1 MKKIRLRVNRDGAVR
16 SINAMQCQFLA
27 DLVANRIALALPRVA
42 TRAKP
47 DGVNSLRAR
56 RCTRIAARAHPKAT
70 SMAVRAPSRTRVRFA
85 GAVVSA
91 AILSMVCAFPAVA
104 QAASPVPDQ
113 VSLSEQTMTWSTVKF
128 ATSAENGL
136 VGGSLDKKTIVDR
149 TFRTYVLENRY
160 LKVTLLP
167 EFGGRILSIIYKPT
181 GHEQLYRSEVGVPYG
196 IKAGN
201 FYYDWMM
208 VYGGIFPTF
217 PDAEHGKTWLKPW
230 DFKVV
235 KESAGEVTV
244 SMSLK
249 DDFEYSAAPGRF
261 RSGSTGIEATTYVTL
276 KADRAALDARV
287 VLKNPQNKTIE
298 YEYWTCTTLA
308 PGSDPN
314 NPKTTGG
321 AEIIAPIQA
330 YTTPHWSANLAD
342 GDKSAGSGRSRFE
355 KLRYFKNWPTMG
367 IAYAAPD
374 MGAANFWGVI
384 NHDNDEGIIRI
395 ADNTVT
401 PGLKMWTWGFPSF
414 TNETDARKDPN
425 EARPYV
431 ELWAGVS
438 DQFFHSAHFPALGEV
453 SIPETYSPTVGMSN
467 VTDAN
472 ENILIN
478 LAAEGA
484 SVNLQFFSLEPARP
498 LRVTLKR
505 GDAVLFDDAVTADPK
520 NGNRISA
527 TIPGSGS
534 GEQVRLTI
542 RTAEG
547 KELIAAVTKIK

>member
-1 MKKIRLRVNRDGAVR
+1 
-16 SINAMQCQFLA
+16 
-27 DLVANRIALALPRVA
+27 
-42 TRAKP
+42 
-47 DGVNSLRAR
+47 
-56 RCTRIAARAHPKAT
+56 
-70 SMAVRAPSRTRVRFA
+70 
-85 GAVVSA
+85 
-91 AILSMVCAFPAVA
+91 
-104 QAASPVPDQ
+104 
-113 VSLSEQTMTWSTVKF
+113 
-128 ATSAENGL
+128 
-136 VGGSLDKKTIVDR
+136 
-149 TFRTYVLENRY
+149 VLENRY
-160 LKVTLLP
+160 LKVALLP

-181 GHEQLYRSEVGVPYG
+181 GHEQLYRSKVGVPYG
-196 IKAGN
+196 IRGGT

-249 DDFEYSAAPGRF
+249 DDFAYTAAPRRF
-261 RSGSTGIEATTYVTL
+261 RSGSTGIEATAYVTL
-276 KADRAALDARV
+276 KAGRAALDARV
-287 VLKNPQNKTIE
+287 VLKNPHDKAIE

-308 PGSDPN
+308 PGSDPK

-330 YTTPHWSANLAD
+330 YSTPHWSANLAD
-342 GDKSAGSGRSRFE
+342 GDKSLGLGQSRFE

-374 MGAANFWGVI
+374 MQGGNFWGVI
-384 NHDNDEGIIRI
+384 NHDNEEGIIRI

-414 TNETDARKDPN
+414 TNETDARKDPT
-425 EARPYV
+425 EARPYI

-438 DQFFHSAHFPALGEV
+438 DEFFHSARFFALSEV

-467 VTDAN
+467 VTHAN

-478 LAAEGA
+478 LSAEA
-484 SVNLQFFSLEPARP
+484 SGVDLQFFSIEPATP

-505 GDAVLFDDAVTADPK
+505 GDAVLFDDAVKADPK

-527 TIPGSGS
+527 TIRAGSS
-534 GEQVRLTI
+534 GQRIQLTI

-547 KELIAAVTKIK
+547 KKLIEAETKIK

>member
-1 MKKIRLRVNRDGAVR
+1 
-16 SINAMQCQFLA
+16 
-27 DLVANRIALALPRVA
+27 
-42 TRAKP
+42 
-47 DGVNSLRAR
+47 
-56 RCTRIAARAHPKAT
+56 
-70 SMAVRAPSRTRVRFA
+70 MAIHVLSPTRVRFA
-85 GAVVSA
+85 VAVLSA
-91 AILSMVCAFPAVA
+91 ASAFHAVA
-104 QAASPVPDQ
+104 QTAPPEPDR
-113 VSLSEQTMTWSTVKF
+113 VSLGESTINWSTVKY
-128 ATSAENGL
+128 ATSADNGF
-136 VGGSLDKKTIVDR
+136 VSGSLDKKTIVDR
-149 TFRTYVLENRY
+149 SFTTHVLENRY
-160 LKVTLLP
+160 LKVTLVP

-181 GHEQLYRSEVGVPYG
+181 GHEQLYRTEVGVPYG
-196 IKAGN
+196 IKGGT
-201 FYYDWMM
+201 FYYDWLM

-249 DDFEYSAAPGRF
+249 DDFEYSAAPRKF
-261 RSGSTGIEATTYVTL
+261 RGGSTGIEATYYVTL

-287 VLKNPQNKTIE
+287 VLKNPQPKALP

-321 AEIIAPIQA
+321 AEIIAPINA
-330 YTTPHWSANLAD
+330 YSTPDWSANLSD
-342 GDKSAGSGRSRFE
+342 GDKSLSLGKSRFE
-355 KLRYFKNWPTMG
+355 NVRYFKNWPTMG

-374 MGAANFWGVI
+374 MGGGNFWGVI
-384 NHDNDEGIIRI
+384 NHDNEEGIIRI

-414 TNETDARKDPN
+414 TNETDARKDPT

-438 DQFFHSAHFPALGEV
+438 DQFFHSAEFPALGEV
-453 SIPETYSPTVGMSN
+453 SIPETYSPTVGMSS

-478 LAAEGA
+478 LAAEA
-484 SVNLQFFSLEPARP
+484 SGVTLQFFSIEPATP

-527 TIPGSGS
+527 TIPAGGS
-534 GEQVRLTI
+534 GEQVQLTI

-547 KELIAAVTKIK
+547 KQLIAAETKIK